1 MQHAS
6 GAFNVSTVHEPG
18 SSLSLEGSLLIAHP
32 GLLDPNFRKTVLYL
46 SASDPGEGS
55 FGMILN
61 RPADRTIADLLPERD
76 MGPLGKVPVFLGGP
90 VGRDQLIFAS
100 FRWSASTQRLTC
112 KHHIALEEAQQAL
125 RDETVILRAFVG
137 YAGWSEGQL
146 EQELAQRAWMVKR
159 PERDSLEPR
168 RSATLWRDLMASFG
182 PLFRIVAEAPEDP
195 SKN

>member
-1 MQHAS
+1 
-6 GAFNVSTVHEPG
+6 VDDLG
-18 SSLSLEGSLLIAHP
+18 SPLSLEGSLLIAHP

-46 SASDPGEGS
+46 SATEPGEGA

-100 FRWSASTQRLTC
+100 FQWSSVAKKLTC

-125 RDETVILRAFVG
+125 RDEETILRAFVG
-137 YAGWSEGQL
+137 YSGWSDGQL
-146 EQELAQRAWMVKR
+146 EQELAQKAWMLKR
-159 PERDSLEPR
+159 PGREILDVK
-168 RSATLWRDLMASFG
+168 RSATLWRDLMRSFG
-182 PLFRIVAEAPEDP
+182 PLFRIVADAPDDP
-195 SKN
+195 SRN